1 MPYWSLVLHA
11 PQYPGGLVVNAY
23 INHLE
28 GDVQE
33 IDGLNHYIG
42 MRPLGEAAQFERTEA
57 LYGDP

>member
-1 MPYWSLVLHA
+1 MLYEVIT
-11 PQYPGGLVVNAY
+11 VVNAY

-42 MRPLGEAAQFERTEA
+42 MRPLGEAAQLERTISMFGS
-57 LYGDP
+57 YNFV